1 MDESAIMNQIG
12 IKNSSHRA
20 KIVSSL
26 VLLRAKH
33 NLRKCYS
40 LPILNACLKGETMS
54 RMYSKSNRQLLNAG
68 CGWL

>member
-33 NLRKCYS
+33 NLRKWFFQS
-40 LPILNACLKGETMS
+40 LKKKLFEFFKYVFKG
-54 RMYSKSNRQLLNAG
+54 K
-68 CGWL
+68 